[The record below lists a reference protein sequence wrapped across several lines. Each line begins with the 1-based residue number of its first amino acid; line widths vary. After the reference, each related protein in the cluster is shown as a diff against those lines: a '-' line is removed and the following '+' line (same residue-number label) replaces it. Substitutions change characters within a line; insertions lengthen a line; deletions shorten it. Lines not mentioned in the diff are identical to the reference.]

1 MRFTLVNWRV
11 FHHVMGLTGIVGD
24 TIRAQ
29 MLSFEEVVG
38 LSSSLRFYLLGQ
50 DLVLM
55 YLYLVSTVQGTL
67 DCHV

>member
-1 MRFTLVNWRV
+1 MNWRV

-29 MLSFEEVVG
+29 VLSFEEVVG
-38 LSSSLRFYLLGQ
+38 LSSSLRFCLLGQ

-55 YLYLVSTVQGTL
+55 YLYLVSNVQGTL
-67 DCHV
+67 DHHV

>member
-38 LSSSLRFYLLGQ
+38 ISNTLRFYLLGQ

-55 YLYLVSTVQGTL
+55 CLYLVSTVQGTL
-67 DCHV
+67 DRHV

>member
-1 MRFTLVNWRV
+1 MNWRV

-38 LSSSLRFYLLGQ
+38 ISNTLRFYLLGQ

-55 YLYLVSTVQGTL
+55 CLFLVSNVQGTL
-67 DCHV
+67 GHHV

>member
-1 MRFTLVNWRV
+1 MKWRV

-29 MLSFEEVVG
+29 LLSFEEDG
-38 LSSSLRFYLLGQ
+38 DISKKLRFYLLGQ

-55 YLYLVSTVQGTL
+55 YLYLVSNVQDIL
-67 DCHV
+67 DHHV